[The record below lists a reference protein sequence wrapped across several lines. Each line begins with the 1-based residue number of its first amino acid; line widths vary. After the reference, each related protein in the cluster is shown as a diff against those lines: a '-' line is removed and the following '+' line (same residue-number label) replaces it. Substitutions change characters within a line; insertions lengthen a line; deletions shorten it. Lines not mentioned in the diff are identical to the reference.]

1 MYRQHTVL
9 RRFLLYGVAAL
20 VATIVLFPAIYG
32 LLTSFKP
39 VPEIFSYPP
48 SLIPRDWTAEPYTSI
63 LSQQRYTRYFLNGY
77 LISISSTLLCVALGG
92 LAGYGFSRFKLPAK
106 RGLMLGVL
114 ALQMFPGAVLMVPYF
129 NMARA
134 LGLYDTYL
142 ALILIDTTFALPLV
156 TWLLKSYFDSIPM
169 ALEEAALVDGCTRF
183 RALLSVV
190 APLAR
195 AGFVGTG
202 VFAFIRAWNEFMFAL
217 ILTRGPMRA
226 PVTVG
231 LAELFGQYSIQW
243 NAVMALTVVATFP
256 LVIVFVLV
264 QRHIIQG
271 ITSGAVK

>member
-1 MYRQHTVL
+1 MMPRIAL
-9 RRFLLYGVAAL
+9 RKVLLYTAAAL
-20 VATIVLFPAIYG
+20 IALLLLFPAIYG
-32 LLTSFKP
+32 VLTSFKP

-48 SLIPRDWTAEPYTSI
+48 SLIPRDWTVEAYTSI
-63 LSQQRYTRYFLNGY
+63 LSQQRYLRYFLNGY
-77 LISISSTLLCVALGG
+77 LISISSTFLCVTLGG
-92 LAGYGFSRFKLPAK
+92 LAGYGFSRFRLPAK
-106 RGLMLGVL
+106 RGLMLGFL

-129 NMARA
+129 NMAKV
-134 LGLYDTYL
+134 LGLYDSYL

-156 TWLLKSYFDSIPM
+156 TWLLKSYFDSIPV

-183 RALLSVV
+183 RALISVV

-195 AGFVGTG
+195 AGFIGTG

-217 ILTRGPMRA
+217 ILTRGPTKA

-243 NAVMALTVVATFP
+243 NSVMALTVVATFP

-264 QRHIIQG
+264 QRHIIRG